1 MVGGKAKAAAAA
13 AAQLSNLATLSL
25 WMGIANEME
34 QSWYYSIEVAAAVH
48 EEMTKINFVSK

>member
-1 MVGGKAKAAAAA
+1 MVGGKAKAAAA

-34 QSWYYSIEVAAAVH
+34 QS
-48 EEMTKINFVSK
+48 